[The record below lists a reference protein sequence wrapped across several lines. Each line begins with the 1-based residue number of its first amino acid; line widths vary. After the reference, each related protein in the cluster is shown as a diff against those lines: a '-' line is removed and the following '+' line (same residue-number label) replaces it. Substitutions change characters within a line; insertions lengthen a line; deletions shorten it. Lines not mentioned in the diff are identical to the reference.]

1 LKNNFKIIIGGT
13 TLLILGIILSQIP
26 DYRQFLFGIYFDI
39 QIIGLLIFSTAGLV
53 MIGVGIMLEFVSRKY
68 RISQ

>member
-1 LKNNFKIIIGGT
+1 MKNNFKIIIGGT